1 MKTANGRLHCARIL
15 TGSAHQQENLTKRLG
30 PAPAQVDT
38 CPYQPRII
46 LPYPVATSDCRG
58 IRFFFCEVDW
68 F

>member
-15 TGSAHQQENLTKRLG
+15 TGSAHQQKNLTQRLE

-46 LPYPVATSDCRG
+46 RPYPVATSGCKG
-58 IRFFFCEVDW
+58 MCFSLCEVDW